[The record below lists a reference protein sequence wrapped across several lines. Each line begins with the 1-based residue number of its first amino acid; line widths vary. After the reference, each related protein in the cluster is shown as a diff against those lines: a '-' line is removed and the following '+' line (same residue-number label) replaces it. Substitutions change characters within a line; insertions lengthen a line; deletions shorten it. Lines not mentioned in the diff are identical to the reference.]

1 MKGESLLGALS
12 TRLDEIKKPEEKKRG
27 RGRRPGWRKNQS
39 TLANQTPSTSGAA
52 AAAAAAIEM
61 SNKKPMLL

>member
-39 TLANQTPSTSGAA
+39 TSANQTPSTSGA